1 MSSDSDAVDAGSL
14 PTAVDVITTEQPL
27 PLDSDLTPHT
37 LPHTHTPRAST
48 TKRKRVVL
56 SIHDKQQV
64 LQRLEAGEQ
73 PMAIARDFGI
83 SRQQV
88 SDIKKNK
95 ERIVAFCLD
104 AKHMST
110 LKRKTLKATS
120 EYHPGVEQELY
131 RWIIRQRRLGRDVT
145 AESLSA
151 KTTDLF
157 VQYSADHDSHM
168 AVKAITT
175 WLRHFKK
182 AHGIKALTE
191 EELMQLPEQ
200 FVPAME
206 MTRPTHSTP
215 ASEAVVF
222 TANNGAGPV
231 TPPAGNYFTNSVSH
245 ALSHLNAD
253 GENLNSVTTLTSAAA
268 TTAAAMEENQYI
280 HDIGAEG
287 SEQNVGV
294 ATASLQATANTVQQ
308 LNAQLAR
315 FERDMAIKLDY
326 LDERVAKLCFLVLPT
341 RLS

>member
-1 MSSDSDAVDAGSL
+1 MSGSDAEDSGLHPL
-14 PTAVDVITTEQPL
+14 PTTVDVITTEHAPL
-27 PLDSDLTPHT
+27 ALDSDD
-37 LPHTHTPRAST
+37 LPLHAHVHTPRAS

-64 LQRLEAGEQ
+64 LQRLEGGEQ
-73 PMAIARDFGI
+73 PMAIARTFGI

-145 AESLSA
+145 AESLTT
-151 KTTDLF
+151 KTSDLF
-157 VQYSADHDSHM
+157 VQYSADDSHM
-168 AVKAITT
+168 SFKAITT

-182 AHGIKALTE
+182 AHGLKALTE
-191 EELMQLPEQ
+191 EELVQLPQQ

-206 MTRPTHSTP
+206 MTRPTATETGIS
-215 ASEAVVF
+215 
-222 TANNGAGPV
+222 GAV
-231 TPPAGNYFTNSVSH
+231 TPPPANYLINSAASH
-245 ALSHLNAD
+245 ALNHLTA
-253 GENLNSVTTLTSAAA
+253 GAGNSISAMAPTSAA
-268 TTAAAMEENQYI
+268 TTMT
-280 HDIGAEG
+280 GALDNPFVDG
-287 SEQNVGV
+287 SVLHGGGR
-294 ATASLQATANTVQQ
+294 TTSLQATVNTVQQ

-326 LDERVAKLCFLVLPT
+326 LDERVTKLCFLALP
-341 RLS
+341 S